1 MSSEQNLAQADKD
14 KGRNPCLCSDSTVRV
29 RNGTTQSKRNPEG
42 QGTSTYRS
50 TEREDGGG
58 ERKRGGSARGQ
69 LADKEWKGAVT
80 KPWPGVSKSKGVE
93 GPGRNEREFF
103 PQLPLETAKSTQNGE
118 KWKAVLTWQD
128 GHATLGPSLPQP
140 KRPHPLPLCC

>member
-1 MSSEQNLAQADKD
+1 MGQH
-14 KGRNPCLCSDSTVRV
+14 RV
-29 RNGTTQSKRNPEG
+29 RGTLKGKEQVR
-42 QGTSTYRS
+42 
-50 TEREDGGG
+50 TEVQRGRMG
-58 ERKRGGSARGQ
+58 GGSARGQ
-69 LADKEWKGAVT
+69 LADKEWKGTVT